1 MKAELNARFLTCWPL
16 CASAG
21 PSLPPSYCA
30 TLVNQKW
37 QSKWTPDAL
46 QLQNM
51 QHVAT
56 TSCANWHVQL
66 WITTSHVFQSTK
78 NLLLPAWTKSWSG
91 FSELTFQRNTGSQGW
106 VSLCSI
112 GATRKKDLAGEIQDT
127 RSPRLHHTTS
137 LGLQRVRCWAP
148 PGSVS
153 LADLEWWIFHK
164 KSFLKQKQS
173 LQVTKF
179 WQTWLD
185 HVMLQKSNLGWGN
198 KGGQKTRGLTCKTR
212 SWQHPCRSL
221 CSQAVDKHSMIKMA
235 RTVQNNLTQQ
245 PLLH

>member
-1 MKAELNARFLTCWPL
+1 MQQSTQTHFHPPDTALSISPQTKTGSESVDNDAAARSTVLPSFQQSEMKAELNARFLTCWPL

-37 QSKWTPDAL
+37 RSKWTPDAL

-66 WITTSHVFQSTK
+66 WITTSHVFQSTE

-112 GATRKKDLAGEIQDT
+112 GATRKKDLAG
-127 RSPRLHHTTS
+127 
-137 LGLQRVRCWAP
+137 
-148 PGSVS
+148 
-153 LADLEWWIFHK
+153 
-164 KSFLKQKQS
+164 
-173 LQVTKF
+173 
-179 WQTWLD
+179 
-185 HVMLQKSNLGWGN
+185 
-198 KGGQKTRGLTCKTR
+198 
-212 SWQHPCRSL
+212 
-221 CSQAVDKHSMIKMA
+221 
-235 RTVQNNLTQQ
+235 
-245 PLLH
+245 